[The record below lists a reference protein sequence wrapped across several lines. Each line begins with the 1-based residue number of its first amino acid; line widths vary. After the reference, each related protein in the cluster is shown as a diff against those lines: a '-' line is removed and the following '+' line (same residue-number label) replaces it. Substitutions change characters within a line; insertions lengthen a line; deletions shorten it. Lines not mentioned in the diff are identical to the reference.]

1 MGAFDA
7 GPNGIGLAGFLRL
20 LSHSHLL
27 EGFMMFA
34 GLETN
39 EAGFS
44 L

>member
-1 MGAFDA
+1 MGAFDS
-7 GPNGIGLAGFLRL
+7 GPNGIGLAELICFL
-20 LSHSHLL
+20 SQSHLL
-27 EGFMMFA
+27 ESFMMFA